1 LQKTPNGS
9 PLIEHLATAFA
20 AARIPVRRLA
30 VLVDY
35 EPWESVARAMTE
47 RIGSHREPRPSG
59 VIRAVVF
66 DRPAPDASATRV
78 AELPL
83 PEPSPGQIAVDVSC
97 AGVNFIDVMA
107 RRGDPGY
114 AAEWPFVPGLE
125 IAGTVRALGPG
136 VEEPRP
142 GARVAAFVGRGGLAE
157 VAVAPAALVAE
168 VPESVDLARA
178 AAAGGALTTA
188 ALLLEHVARVRAG
201 EVVLVHSAGGGV
213 GQALAQLAPSTGA
226 ARIVGTVGR
235 PERAVSALAAGYDAV
250 LVRDADLAQALREET
265 GGRGADVILDPQ
277 GTDLLELDLA
287 LAAPGA
293 RIVLFG
299 NAAGGTLGPLP
310 PAGALFAG
318 NAMIGGFSLS
328 RMATQLP
335 ERVAAALNGVLKR
348 LAAGTLNVEL
358 HELDGLESTSRAHDE
373 LAAGR
378 GSGKRVVRLV

>member
-1 LQKTPNGS
+1 
-9 PLIEHLATAFA
+9 
-20 AARIPVRRLA
+20 
-30 VLVDY
+30 
-35 EPWESVARAMTE
+35 M
-47 RIGSHREPRPSG
+47 
-59 VIRAVVF
+59 RAVVF

-78 AELPL
+78 ADFPA
-83 PEPSPGQIAVDVSC
+83 PEPGPGQLAVEVAY

-114 AAEWPFVPGLE
+114 APEWPFVPGLE
-125 IAGTVRALGPG
+125 IAGRVRALGPG
-136 VEEPRP
+136 VEAPPP
-142 GARVAAFVGRGGLAE
+142 GTRVAAFVGRGGLAE
-157 VAVAPAALVAE
+157 VALAPAALVAE
-168 VPESVDLARA
+168 VPEAVDLLRA

-213 GQALAQLAPSTGA
+213 GQALAQLAPLTGA

-235 PERAVSALAAGYDAV
+235 PERVASARAAGYDAV
-250 LVRDADLAQALREET
+250 LVRDDSLAQALREET

-277 GTDLLELDLA
+277 GTALLELDVG

-310 PAGALFAG
+310 PAGALLAG
-318 NAMIGGFSLS
+318 NVMVGGFSLS
-328 RMATQLP
+328 RMAAQLP
-335 ERVAAALNGVLKR
+335 ERVAGALRGVLKR
-348 LAAGTLNVEL
+348 LATGALDVEL
-358 HELDGLESTSRAHDE
+358 HELDGLESVPPAHDD

-378 GSGKRVVRLV
+378 GSGKRVIRLRD